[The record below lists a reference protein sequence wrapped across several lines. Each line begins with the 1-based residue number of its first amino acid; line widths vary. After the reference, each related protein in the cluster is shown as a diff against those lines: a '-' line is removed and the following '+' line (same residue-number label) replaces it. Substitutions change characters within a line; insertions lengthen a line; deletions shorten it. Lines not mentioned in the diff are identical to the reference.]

1 MRILHTA
8 DWHLGQSL
16 PGVSLIEDQRFALE
30 QIITVAEEERPDVVI
45 IAGDVFDRAAPSPD
59 AVALLDWA
67 ISRLVLDLGRRV
79 ILIAGNHDSGE
90 RIGCFSDLLQQRGLH
105 LFGTPR
111 IPVPSVT
118 LEDNFGHVRFFVLP
132 YLEPQLARF
141 LLNDESIKTQQHAYE
156 AVLGTITIAP
166 GERAVFVGHAFLE
179 GGEASGSERQLSVG
193 GSEAVSANLFAP
205 FVYVAMGHLHR
216 PQLLLKGKI
225 RYPGSLLAHAFDEAG
240 QQKSIELG
248 EIGSEGAGDVRRI
261 PIIPRRAMRRVKG
274 RIINGEFVIEPEG
287 ILPGPEDFLEV
298 TLRNDEP
305 VADAMSL
312 VQAYFPNALSLK
324 WERARIYAA
333 DTGVILE
340 QMRQKTPLDL
350 LQDFF
355 HTVKGKKMTEIQL
368 ALGRGALENAER
380 ETGS

>member
-16 PGVSLIEDQRFALE
+16 PGISLIADQRYALE
-30 QIITVAEEERPDVVI
+30 QIIKVAEEERPDVVI

-67 ISRLVLDLGRRV
+67 ISCLVLDLGRRV

-90 RIGCFSDLLQQRGLH
+90 RISCFSNLLQLRGLH

-111 IPVPSVT
+111 IPVPSLALKDV
-118 LEDNFGHVRFFVLP
+118 FGPVRFFVLP

-141 LLNDESIKTQQHAYE
+141 LLNDESVRTQQQAYE
-156 AVLGTITIAP
+156 AVLRTVTIAP

-179 GGEASGSERQLSVG
+179 GGESSGSERQLSVG
-193 GSEAVSANLFAP
+193 GSEAVSADLFAP

-216 PQLLLKGKI
+216 PQLLLKGKV
-225 RYPGSLLAHAFDEAG
+225 RYPGSLLAHAFDESG

-248 EIGSEGAGDVRRI
+248 EIGSDGASDVRRI
-261 PIIPRRAMRRVKG
+261 PIIPRRAMRRVNG
-274 RIINGEFVIEPEG
+274 RIVRGRFEIDPEG
-287 ILPGPEDFLEV
+287 MLPGPEDFLEV

-305 VADAMSL
+305 VADAMSI
-312 VQAYFPNALSLK
+312 VQAHFPNALSLK
-324 WERARIYAA
+324 WDRARIYAA
-333 DTGVILE
+333 AAGMTLE
-340 QMRQKTPLDL
+340 QMRRKTPLDH

-355 HTVKGKKMTEIQL
+355 RTVTGKEMTEVQL
-368 ALGRGALENAER
+368 ALGRGALETAER